1 VIAEQRPETIR
12 AGDEGFEGAVVE
24 GVFNAMVVGGRPE
37 AVVRPRS
44 EAEVVQAV
52 RDAAAAGERVAVR
65 SGGHSWVAASV
76 REGGV
81 LIDLGELDGIAVDPE
96 AMVAAIG
103 PGVRGKVLSAALEA
117 HGLAFPVGH
126 CGDPG
131 VGGFLLGGGLGANW
145 GARLPSCFS
154 IRSLRVVTA
163 DGELRTASVDG
174 NEELFW
180 LARGAGPGFPGVV
193 TSFEVELRPAPAA
206 VRVSTWTYP
215 LEELDAVT
223 RWVTEVSAGLAPN
236 VEVAVVTQGM
246 GRPGGTAE
254 HPLVVGVAAT
264 VVIEADGAGD
274 VDALAPLGDGAPGLV
289 PLERFEGPARLSELH
304 VPVDATYPEG
314 ARYLADTFW
323 THLPLDDAMAPL
335 EALMARAPSG
345 KSYVLTGMPA
355 NGRGAE
361 LLPVGEAA
369 YGMHDTT
376 LLIVYVIWDD
386 AADDAANRAWLDE
399 VAAALL
405 PTCTGHVLSEADIR
419 EHPERIARS
428 FREEDWPRIQG
439 LIARFDPAGLFHGFP
454 AVRVAPGRSPAE

>member
-1 VIAEQRPETIR
+1 MIAELRPETIC
-12 AGDEGFEGAVVE
+12 AGDERFEGAVVE
-24 GVFNAMVVGGRPE
+24 GVFNAMVAGGRPV
-37 AVVRPRS
+37 AVVRPRN

-52 RDAAAAGERVAVR
+52 RDAAAVGQRVAVR

-81 LIDLGELDGIAVDPE
+81 LIDLGELDGIAVDAE
-96 AMVAAIG
+96 AMVATIG
-103 PGVRGKVLSAALEA
+103 PGVRGKALSAALEA
-117 HGLAFPVGH
+117 KGLAFPVGH

-131 VGGFLLGGGLGANW
+131 VGGFLLGGGLGVNW
-145 GARLPSCFS
+145 GAWLPSCFS

-163 DGELRTASVDG
+163 DGELRTASVDE
-174 NEELFW
+174 NQDLFW
-180 LARGAGPGFPGVV
+180 LARGVGPGFPGVV
-193 TSFEVELRPAPAA
+193 TSFEVQLRPAPAE

-215 LEELDAVT
+215 LDELAAVT
-223 RWVTEVSAGLAPN
+223 RWVTEASAGLEPN
-236 VEVAVVTQGM
+236 VEVAVVTQGV

-264 VVIEADGAGD
+264 AVIEAHGDGDGD
-274 VDALAPLGDGAPGLV
+274 GVTDALAPLGDGAPGLV
-289 PLERFEGPARLSELH
+289 PLGRFEGPARLSELH

-323 THLPLDDAMAPL
+323 THLPLDEAMAPL
-335 EALMARAPSG
+335 EALMACAPSG

-369 YGMHDTT
+369 YGLHDTT
-376 LLIVYVIWDD
+376 VLIVYVIWDD
-386 AADDAANRAWLDE
+386 PADDAANRAWLDE

-428 FREEDWPRIQG
+428 FRDEDWPRIRD
-439 LIARFDPAGLFHGFP
+439 LIARFDPDTLFHGFP
-454 AVRVAPGRSPAE
+454 ETAPVG